1 MNTSA
6 FTCSVFTGS
15 ACVEV
20 PGFCCV
26 DEVEELDDEVCE
38 LPPPPL
44 YPPHD
49 DEELEPHE
57 LGSFVHSAVNFL
69 SSVIFSGRAGVQP
82 LKICQVLIGVSTFR
96 GSS

>member
-1 MNTSA
+1 MKHVVLIVGLNTSA

-15 ACVEV
+15 AFVEV
-20 PGFCCV
+20 SGFCCV

-49 DEELEPHE
+49 DEELE
-57 LGSFVHSAVNFL
+57 LGFSFQIA
-69 SSVIFSGRAGVQP
+69 
-82 LKICQVLIGVSTFR
+82 
-96 GSS
+96 

>member
-1 MNTSA
+1 MNTSV

-15 ACVEV
+15 AVVEVSGFFCVE
-20 PGFCCV
+20 
-26 DEVEELDDEVCE
+26 EVEELEVELCE

-57 LGSFVHSAVNFL
+57 L
-69 SSVIFSGRAGVQP
+69 
-82 LKICQVLIGVSTFR
+82 
-96 GSS
+96 

>member
-1 MNTSA
+1 MKHVVLIVGLNTSV

-15 ACVEV
+15 AFVEAS
-20 PGFCCV
+20 GFCCV

-49 DEELEPHE
+49 DEELE
-57 LGSFVHSAVNFL
+57 LGFSFQIA
-69 SSVIFSGRAGVQP
+69 
-82 LKICQVLIGVSTFR
+82 
-96 GSS
+96 

>member
-1 MNTSA
+1 MKHVVLIVGLNTSV

-15 ACVEV
+15 AFVEV
-20 PGFCCV
+20 SGFCCV

-49 DEELEPHE
+49 DEELE
-57 LGSFVHSAVNFL
+57 LGFSFQIA
-69 SSVIFSGRAGVQP
+69 
-82 LKICQVLIGVSTFR
+82 
-96 GSS
+96 

>member
-1 MNTSA
+1 MKQLVLIVGLKISV

-15 ACVEV
+15 AVVEV

-26 DEVEELDDEVCE
+26 DEVEEVEELEVELCE

-44 YPPHD
+44 YPPPD

-57 LGSFVHSAVNFL
+57 L
-69 SSVIFSGRAGVQP
+69 
-82 LKICQVLIGVSTFR
+82 
-96 GSS
+96 